1 MFDMP
6 TITMLAEGTWDTI
19 YMTVCSTVLAYALG
33 LPAGIALV
41 VTAKGSL
48 RPHILA
54 NKLLDGAVNILRS
67 IPFLI
72 LMIML
77 IPLTRLLVGKAYGP
91 TATIV
96 SLTAAAAPFVARLV
110 ESSLLEVDK
119 GVVEAAQ
126 SMGAGLWTIIW
137 KVLLAESRISL
148 LVGGTIALG
157 TILGYSAMAGAIGGG
172 GLGDLAI
179 RYGYKRYEAEIMIV
193 TVVLLVILVQ
203 VMQWAGM
210 KLSKKLDRRL
220 TH

>member
-48 RPHILA
+48 RPHIVA

-96 SLTAAAAPFVARLV
+96 SLTAAAVPFVARLV